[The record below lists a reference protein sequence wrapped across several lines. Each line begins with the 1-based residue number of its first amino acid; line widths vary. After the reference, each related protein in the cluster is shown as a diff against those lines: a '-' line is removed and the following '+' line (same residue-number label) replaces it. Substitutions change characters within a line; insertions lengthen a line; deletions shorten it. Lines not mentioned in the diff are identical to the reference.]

1 MHTAAVILMRG
12 VLLLSGENGFYC
24 FETRLAE
31 SREVL
36 NRKYSE
42 VRSAEGDRR
51 WAAQAGK
58 SPCVRGQSATK
69 SGLEA
74 GDTPSDPIFC
84 SDPPSPPSHGS
95 RRQEATLPFIRSR
108 MKHSLSGV
116 WKAYVMHT
124 MKGQSCER

>member
-1 MHTAAVILMRG
+1 MRG

-24 FETRLAE
+24 FETRLAG

-36 NRKYSE
+36 NRKDSE

-58 SPCVRGQSATK
+58 SPRVRGQSATK

-84 SDPPSPPSHGS
+84 SDPP
-95 RRQEATLPFIRSR
+95 
-108 MKHSLSGV
+108 
-116 WKAYVMHT
+116 
-124 MKGQSCER
+124 